1 MKQIA
6 DYVISD
12 GHINAG
18 ELNEFDTDLWRK
30 AVKSF
35 GTVKVLNTEIEILSK
50 FLLKVA

>member
-6 DYVISD
+6 DYVINEGYIS
-12 GHINAG
+12 AG

-35 GTVKVLNTEIEILSK
+35 NNAKVLNDEIAILSK
-50 FLLKVA
+50 FLLRVA